1 MIKAKV
7 SKSLPIVGGV
17 QGGHAHLNPSNHA
30 SAGIVAS
37 MPMGVNESKFES
49 KKFNA
54 RKPAMKALTK

>member
-1 MIKAKV
+1 MIKAKI

-17 QGGHAHLNPSNHA
+17 QSGHAHLNPSNHA

-37 MPMGVNESKFES
+37 MPMGINVSKILS
-49 KKFNA
+49 RKLNA